1 MRRRPHAALL
11 AEAIRIR
18 RRQPPPHPAECWGK
32 VRDFPCLPLP
42 EPLPPTP
49 EEEMAPWDDPMIM
62 SAEEL
67 AELVGL

>member
-18 RRQPPPHPAECWGK
+18 RRQSPPHPGAGY
-32 VRDFPCLPLP
+32 RNFPCLPLP